1 MKKVLFELLYTL
13 ASNYQFGNP
22 SGQIGVPNALAL
34 CRWQLRKVVRFHV
47 RLLCVAHTCEHREI
61 PA

>member
-34 CRWQLRKVVRFHV
+34 CRWQLRKVVRKGDVLGMAEEAAHV
-47 RLLCVAHTCEHREI
+47 A
-61 PA
+61 A